1 MDDEKQVVME
11 ETRSLTFKDILFII
25 KKHWIAIIA
34 FILLGGIAGFTWTKV
49 QQTVA
54 PVYQSTGII
63 MVSPDGNSSGQV
75 NQNEYTLANNLT
87 NTVVAFI
94 KTNAVLDNVKET
106 KPDFNI
112 KSLAVTNASGNLM
125 VTVKYTSKDPKVSKE
140 MVDLVMDSA
149 IEEANRM
156 RTEDNKPVYHM
167 LNDNLNIVDR
177 AKDGIQTSHTVRN
190 LAIGL
195 AAGAAL
201 AFVYVFVREM
211 LDNTFKSSEEIERTL
226 NIPVLAGIPD
236 YHFDDEKEAK

>member
-149 IEEANRM
+149 IAEANRM

-236 YHFDDEKEAK
+236 YHFDDEKETK

>member
-94 KTNAVLDNVKET
+94 KTNAVLDSVKET

-149 IEEANRM
+149 IAEANRM

>member
-63 MVSPDGNSSGQV
+63 MVSPDSNGSGQASTT
-75 NQNEYTLANNLT
+75 EYTFANNLT

-94 KTNAVLDNVKET
+94 KTNAVLDHVKET
-106 KPDFNI
+106 KPEFST
-112 KSLAVTNASGNLM
+112 KSLSVANASGNLM

-149 IEEANRM
+149 IAEANRM

>member
-149 IEEANRM
+149 IAEANRM

-211 LDNTFKSSEEIERTL
+211 LDNTFKSTEEIERTL

>member
-149 IEEANRM
+149 IAEANRM
-156 RTEDNKPVYHM
+156 RAEDNKPVYHM

>member
-149 IEEANRM
+149 IAEANRM